1 MDEMLNCVCT
11 EELERLDLE
20 YDDDNS
26 FLPVYI
32 EENELI
38 IEKIDEIQNV
48 ELINL
53 TKDNKVEQKS
63 ENRIVKKQYY
73 DIERKIQE
81 KNCLFK

>member
-63 ENRIVKKQYY
+63 ENRIVKKT
-73 DIERKIQE
+73 I
-81 KNCLFK
+81 L